1 MKRND
6 AIGISLLALRLSVF
20 LVMLM
25 WTLDKFINPSH
36 AAAIFENFYFIPG
49 LESNVVLI
57 LAILEIALLALFVLG
72 LFKTLTYGAVLAL
85 HAVSTLSSFGMY
97 LAPFEQ
103 YNLLFF
109 AAWPMLA
116 ACFALFLLR
125 NEDTRLTA
133 SGLFSGLSRLGGGG
147 GSVNGTVKWFKNDKG
162 FGFLTCDGQDVFV
175 HHSAIEGKGRKTLRE
190 GQQVSVVIG
199 QGPKGPQAEKVT
211 IL

>member
-6 AIGISLLALRLSVF
+6 AIGISLLAMRLSVF

-25 WTLDKFINPSH
+25 WTLDKLINPAH
-36 AAAIFENFYFIPG
+36 AAKVYEVFYFIPG
-49 LESNVVLI
+49 LDSTALMAIAIAELI
-57 LAILEIALLALFVLG
+57 LLAAFVLG
-72 LFKTLTYGAVLAL
+72 LYKTYTYGAVLVL
-85 HAVSTLSSFGMY
+85 HGISTLSSFGLY
-97 LAPFEQ
+97 LDPWEGH
-103 YNLLFF
+103 NLLFF

-116 ACFALFLLR
+116 ACYGLFLLR
-125 NEDTRLTA
+125 NDDTRCTA
-133 SGLFSGLSRLGGGG
+133 SGLFSGFGK
-147 GSVNGTVKWFKNDKG
+147 GSTATGTVKWFKNDKG

-190 GQQVSVVIG
+190 GQQVEVVIG

>member
-6 AIGISLLALRLSVF
+6 AIGISLLAIRLSVF

-25 WTLDKFINPSH
+25 WTLDKLVNPAH
-36 AAAIFENFYFIPG
+36 AAKVYEMFYFIPG
-49 LESNVVLI
+49 LDSTAFM
-57 LAILEIALLALFVLG
+57 AIAIAELLLLAAFVLG
-72 LFKTLTYGAVLAL
+72 LYKTFTYGAVLVL
-85 HAVSTLSSFGMY
+85 HGVSTLSSFAMY
-97 LAPFEQ
+97 LDPWEGI
-103 YNLLFF
+103 NLLFF

-116 ACFALFLLR
+116 ACYALFLLR
-125 NEDTRLTA
+125 NEDVRCTA
-133 SGLFSGLSRLGGGG
+133 TGLFSGFGKGK
-147 GSVNGTVKWFKNDKG
+147 GSAVTGTVKWFKNDKG

-190 GQQVSVVIG
+190 GQQVEVVIG

>member
-25 WTLDKFINPSH
+25 WTLDKFVNPGH
-36 AAAIFENFYFIPG
+36 AAAVFEKFYFIPG
-49 LESNVVLI
+49 LESNI
-57 LAILEIALLALFVLG
+57 FFIIAGLEIVLLVCFVLG
-72 LFKTLTYGAVLAL
+72 LFKTLTYGAVLL
-85 HAVSTLSSFGMY
+85 FHSISTLSSFSMY
-97 LAPFEQ
+97 LTPFE
-103 YNLLFF
+103 YPHLLFF

-125 NEDTRLTA
+125 DEDTRLTA
-133 SGLFSGLSRLGGGG
+133 TGLFSGLSRIGGGA
-147 GSVNGTVKWFKNDKG
+147 SVNGTVKWFKNDKG

>member
-6 AIGISLLALRLSVF
+6 AIGISLLAMRLSVF

-25 WTLDKFINPSH
+25 WTLDKFVNPAH
-36 AAAIFENFYFIPG
+36 AAKVYEMFYFIPG
-49 LESNVVLI
+49 LDAQAVLVIGILELI
-57 LAILEIALLALFVLG
+57 LLAGFVLG
-72 LFKTLTYGAVLAL
+72 LFKTYTYGLVLIL
-85 HAVSTLSSFGMY
+85 HGVSTFSSFNMY
-97 LAPFEQ
+97 LNPWEGG
-103 YNLLFF
+103 NLLFF

-116 ACFALFLLR
+116 ACYGLFLLR
-125 NEDTRLTA
+125 AEDTRCTA
-133 SGLFSGLSRLGGGG
+133 TGLLSRF
-147 GSVNGTVKWFKNDKG
+147 SRRSEATGTVKWFKNDKG
-162 FGFLTCDGQDVFV
+162 FGFLTCDGEDVFV